1 MGAPLAAV
9 VLSLALGT
17 ALAAEP
23 VLDPQHQ
30 DALATAQRLIA
41 TRHASAA
48 ATQLELLL
56 PQLADAP
63 YARALAYELLGQ
75 ARAGEG
81 NLAAAGA
88 AFVHALASAALPPA
102 FVHGITYNLAQ
113 IAIRD
118 GRYQEGLG
126 YLERWLRA
134 EKAPG
139 LAAHQL
145 AAVALTR
152 INRCRVA
159 LPHLRIAARAPGAEP
174 VWQRALGECERAAAQ
189 DDSDDGAVRELLR
202 REPDSKA
209 RWLEAIARYR
219 AAHRDAEALAL
230 LEVLARRGMAG
241 PAEFHELARGC
252 LAAGLPNK
260 AAVTLSA
267 ALADGR
273 LPRERATL
281 LLLGDAWRQAR
292 ERDRALAAYR
302 EAAAAKADGN
312 LYFDIGTLAVELER
326 WREAVAALELALDQP
341 VLRDPAGANLLLG
354 IAALRSGDFDLAED
368 ALATA
373 GKVLATRDAA
383 QWWLRELTTAR
394 AAAAGAARSGK
405 GSAVPTRG

>member
-1 MGAPLAAV
+1 MKALLAAV
-9 VLSLALGT
+9 ALSLAAGV
-17 ALAAEP
+17 AVCAEP

-48 ATQLELLL
+48 ATALELLL

-63 YARALAYELLGQ
+63 YARALGYELLGQ
-75 ARAGEG
+75 ARADEG
-81 NLAAAGA
+81 NLSAAAA
-88 AFVHALASAALPPA
+88 AFAHALESAALPPA
-102 FVHGITYNLAQ
+102 FAHGVTYNLAQ
-113 IAIRD
+113 IAIRA

-126 YLERWLRA
+126 HLERWLRA
-134 EKAPG
+134 EKSPG
-139 LAAHQL
+139 VAAHQL

-152 INRCRVA
+152 TNRCAAA

-174 VWQRALGECERAAAQ
+174 VWQRTLEECERAARR

-202 REPDSKA
+202 REPDVKA

-219 AAHRDAEALAL
+219 AARREAEALAL

-241 PAEFHELARGC
+241 PAELHDYARGC
-252 LAAGLPNK
+252 LAAGLPHR
-260 AAVTLSA
+260 AAETLTT
-267 ALADGR
+267 ALTAGT

-292 ERDRALAAYR
+292 ERDKALAAYR

-312 LYFDIGTLAVELER
+312 LYLDIGALAVELER

-373 GKVLATRDAA
+373 AKVLATRDAA

-394 AAAAGAARSGK
+394 TAAAGPTRAGK
-405 GSAVPTRG
+405 GSAAPKRG